1 MIQGVIFDMD
11 GLMFD
16 TERIWNICWEPAL
29 AKFGLPCKDGLS
41 QAARGTTKAGSCDV
55 LQRFYGED
63 CPAMGI
69 VEELYRL
76 AYEAFNKPV
85 PKMPGLD
92 ELLAWLDEHH
102 IPMAVASSSPMT
114 VIEGHLEHWGLG
126 HYFKAVI
133 SGEHLTRSK
142 PAPDIFLL
150 AAQKLG
156 TEPAKTMVLEDSYN
170 GVRAGAA
177 GGFVNRDGPRPLAR
191 HRRDA
196 QDLYLRVCFAPRGAQ
211 KARRRRT
218 MSRGRPAPL
227 VKFQHIIRQ
236 ISINPVIT
244 RLALSAVP
252 KLEALSEIHYN
263 SGEMTDFL
271 RYEWSL
277 HHEE

>member
-1 MIQGVIFDMD
+1 
-11 GLMFD
+11 
-16 TERIWNICWEPAL
+16 
-29 AKFGLPCKDGLS
+29 
-41 QAARGTTKAGSCDV
+41 
-55 LQRFYGED
+55 
-63 CPAMGI
+63 MGI

-114 VIEGHLEHWGLG
+114 VIEGHLKHWGLG

-133 SGEHLTRSK
+133 SGEQLTRSK

-156 TEPAKTMVLEDSYN
+156 TEPAKTMVL
-170 GVRAGAA
+170 
-177 GGFVNRDGPRPLAR
+177 
-191 HRRDA
+191 
-196 QDLYLRVCFAPRGAQ
+196 AQ

-227 VKFQHIIRQ
+227 VKFQHII
-236 ISINPVIT
+236 
-244 RLALSAVP
+244 
-252 KLEALSEIHYN
+252 
-263 SGEMTDFL
+263 
-271 RYEWSL
+271 
-277 HHEE
+277 

>member
-1 MIQGVIFDMD
+1 
-11 GLMFD
+11 
-16 TERIWNICWEPAL
+16 
-29 AKFGLPCKDGLS
+29 
-41 QAARGTTKAGSCDV
+41 
-55 LQRFYGED
+55 
-63 CPAMGI
+63 MGI

-114 VIEGHLEHWGLG
+114 VIEGHLDHWGLG

-177 GGFVNRDGPRPLAR
+177 GGFVTVMVPDLSPATDEMRSSMPASVPRSTRCAESSKAENYEPPL
-191 HRRDA
+191 HRAKTSCSSSDKC
-196 QDLYLRVCFAPRGAQ
+196 QETP
-211 KARRRRT
+211 
-218 MSRGRPAPL
+218 S
-227 VKFQHIIRQ
+227 
-236 ISINPVIT
+236 
-244 RLALSAVP
+244 
-252 KLEALSEIHYN
+252 
-263 SGEMTDFL
+263 
-271 RYEWSL
+271 
-277 HHEE
+277 

>member
-29 AKFGLPCKDGLS
+29 AKFGLPYKDGLS

-55 LQRFYGED
+55 LRRFYGED

-133 SGEHLTRSK
+133 SGEHLARS
-142 PAPDIFLL
+142 
-150 AAQKLG
+150 
-156 TEPAKTMVLEDSYN
+156 EPAKTMVLEDSYN

-177 GGFVNRDGPRPLAR
+177 GGFVTVMVPDLSPATDEM
-191 HRRDA
+191 RRIYTCECA
-196 QDLYLRVCFAPRGAQ
+196 SLHEV
-211 KARRRRT
+211 RR
-218 MSRGRPAPL
+218 
-227 VKFQHIIRQ
+227 
-236 ISINPVIT
+236 
-244 RLALSAVP
+244 
-252 KLEALSEIHYN
+252 KLEG
-263 SGEMTDFL
+263 GEL
-271 RYEWSL
+271 
-277 HHEE
+277 

>member
-41 QAARGTTKAGSCDV
+41 QAARGT
-55 LQRFYGED
+55 
-63 CPAMGI
+63 
-69 VEELYRL
+69 
-76 AYEAFNKPV
+76 NKPV

-177 GGFVNRDGPRPLAR
+177 GGFVTVMVPDLSPATDEM
-191 HRRDA
+191 RRIYTCECA
-196 QDLYLRVCFAPRGAQ
+196 SLHEV
-211 KARRRRT
+211 RR
-218 MSRGRPAPL
+218 
-227 VKFQHIIRQ
+227 
-236 ISINPVIT
+236 
-244 RLALSAVP
+244 
-252 KLEALSEIHYN
+252 KLED
-263 SGEMTDFL
+263 GEL
-271 RYEWSL
+271 
-277 HHEE
+277 

>member
-1 MIQGVIFDMD
+1 MIKGVIFDMD

-55 LQRFYGED
+55 LRRFYGED

-150 AAQKLG
+150 AE
-156 TEPAKTMVLEDSYN
+156 TRH
-170 GVRAGAA
+170 RACKDDGAR
-177 GGFVNRDGPRPLAR
+177 GQLQRRPGRRGRGLCHRDGPRPLAR

-218 MSRGRPAPL
+218 MSRSRPAPL
-227 VKFQHIIRQ
+227 VKFQHII
-236 ISINPVIT
+236 
-244 RLALSAVP
+244 
-252 KLEALSEIHYN
+252 
-263 SGEMTDFL
+263 
-271 RYEWSL
+271 
-277 HHEE
+277 